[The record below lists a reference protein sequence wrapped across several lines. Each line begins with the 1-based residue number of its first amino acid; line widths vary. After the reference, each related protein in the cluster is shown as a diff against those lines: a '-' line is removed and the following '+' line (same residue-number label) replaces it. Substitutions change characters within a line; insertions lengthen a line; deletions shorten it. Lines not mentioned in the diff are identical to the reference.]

1 MLCEWMEHGAG
12 WGWDPT
18 LLGQWEERQLW
29 SPDQSEP
36 WKTGQENLFL
46 QNVVVAFQNI
56 AGGGKLSLSIISI
69 LREAAAAEQGLKDQ
83 RKNPFLAF
91 CFQKS
96 RSKRKKSNR
105 GDKPRQLLQWQC
117 NCFAGY
123 DHQ

>member
-18 LLGQWEERQLW
+18 LLGQWDERQLW

-69 LREAAAAEQGLKDQ
+69 LREAAAAEQGSEEE
-83 RKNPFLAF
+83 PFSCILF
-91 CFQKS
+91 PKI
-96 RSKRKKSNR
+96 KVKEKKIKQ
-105 GDKPRQLLQWQC
+105 G
-117 NCFAGY
+117 G
-123 DHQ
+123 